1 MLNVSLMVILVH
13 QLICLLL
20 CIGLSGMA
28 VGLGA
33 LMPNFSDQ
41 SPSKIAAGFG
51 GTLNLVLSALYIL
64 VVVLLTALPCHFY
77 LMASGTEMSPRML
90 QHDYLNFWLTA
101 GITVSLIIALIVT
114 IVPMRMGL
122 KAFRRLEV

>member
-1 MLNVSLMVILVH
+1 
-13 QLICLLL
+13 L

-33 LMPNFSDQ
+33 LMPNFSDP

-77 LMASGTEMSPRML
+77 LLENSSERSSEFLDRG
-90 QHDYLNFWLTA
+90 YLTLLLGA
-101 GITVSLIIALIVT
+101 GIGVSLAMAVIVSM
-114 IVPMRMGL
+114 VPMRLGL
-122 KAFRRLEV
+122 KAFRELEV